1 MARARCVVTLRLLA
15 TVCIAC
21 NREPGVPM
29 CPLCAAIEDA
39 EQDAARRVPQVD
51 VTAPTR
57 KDA

>member
-1 MARARCVVTLRLLA
+1 MTLRLLA
-15 TVCIAC
+15 AVCMAC